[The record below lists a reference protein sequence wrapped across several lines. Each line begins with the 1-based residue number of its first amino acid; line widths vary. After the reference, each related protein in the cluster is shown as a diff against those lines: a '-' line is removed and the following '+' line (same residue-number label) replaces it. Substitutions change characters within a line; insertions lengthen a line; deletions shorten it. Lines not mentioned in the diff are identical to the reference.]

1 MSYYFNAVPRL
12 FIFTL
17 KLGLLGNPLLKIN
30 APHEKLLEELS
41 AIAWLYM
48 WFNYNRA
55 YLDVIWQKKYSSTNH
70 SSNAPSPTSELM
82 V

>member
-55 YLDVIWQKKYSSTNH
+55 YLDVIWQKNILVRTTAATPLHPQVN
-70 SSNAPSPTSELM
+70 
-82 V
+82 